1 MTEHIV
7 KLAIS
12 YVVDFVPYR
21 HRLPRKQAVRSD
33 GHVMIREVAPEAAP
47 VSHRIL
53 GRDDRIQAEVRHF
66 EGAYWWLLN
75 HADAPM
81 SVENFIAL
89 AQEGDWAVSNALD
102 IEDYW
107 ARNTEDE
114 LLGTKPRVLNSE
126 YKEQWNAARRGASK
140 VLFCES
146 MVLIEAGPPNY
157 CGIRSETDSAISFV
171 VGPSS
176 LDRIQG
182 DDLFGPHIR
191 ERQWAARQGLLFETQ
206 EFDREMAILDCRAD
220 SIDVLCRVEDVL
232 QLPVPQ
238 VAPRKC
244 ARALAEH
251 LWGA

>member
-140 VLFCES
+140 VLFS
-146 MVLIEAGPPNY
+146 RNTWTAGL
-157 CGIRSETDSAISFV
+157 GRL
-171 VGPSS
+171 PSIN
-176 LDRIQG
+176 RG
-182 DDLFGPHIR
+182 G
-191 ERQWAARQGLLFETQ
+191 
-206 EFDREMAILDCRAD
+206 
-220 SIDVLCRVEDVL
+220 
-232 QLPVPQ
+232 
-238 VAPRKC
+238 
-244 ARALAEH
+244 
-251 LWGA
+251 